1 MHNGSLFRL
10 RVSIGVLSVAV
21 LVLTLGFNVLLSV
34 STLDRLAIESLL
46 SGYRGA
52 GEHLALGIE
61 RGLRFGKPLTQYA
74 GMAEMLQDLRDGAAG
89 ISAIEVVDAGGGV
102 LYATQD
108 GPKPQASAV
117 HGGTAP
123 ALDGERA
130 SRQAFDIKALG
141 MAAAERERAFW
152 AGPQSYRVIIAL
164 HHNGIAGGVALEI
177 AATQAEAATTGF
189 VRWAMALLAA
199 ACVAVCVTLAAWIG
213 LLTGSAEARARLG
226 RSLGI
231 LLLVLIGGTQLAYST
246 AMLSLF
252 DSFLQKAV
260 RDKAELAA
268 HFIQRDFEYIVHKG
282 VDVRGLT
289 GGEELLRRIVETH
302 PELGGASLVTPDGA
316 VLASAGRLDESWAV
330 VEQSV
335 DAYWPSRFRQR
346 EEVLRIRLH
355 IDPAHMSEN
364 VRGLGLDL
372 ATSLVIS
379 LLFLMELAKL
389 LGMLSH
395 RMLHSLQ
402 PGGQGG
408 ASAFPVCSAEALR
421 AGGFLFFLA
430 YDMGISFIPVL
441 ARTLYVPMWGL
452 PEQVLTGLPISAEMV
467 CAGLAFFGSGMF
479 SERFGWRST
488 FALGVAAATL
498 GLFMGGAT
506 TSLPG
511 LIAARGACGF
521 GFGLVLMAAQIG
533 TLEDEN
539 AGSGLAGVFAG
550 IFSGSICGAA
560 GGAMLAERIGFEAV
574 FYVAGALVPV
584 AMLAL
589 LLGGVRGS
597 IPDVHGSS
605 PHVDAGQQAPAQA
618 AWNFLRDPRMLAL
631 LGMIGIPAAL
641 CLTGFLHYM
650 LPLLLTEAKTAQSDI
665 GRIFMLYG
673 LCFITVGPMLGRLL
687 DRSCNKGVFAMFTGL
702 LSGAALLVAS
712 GSSSLAIA
720 GVAVVI
726 IGIAQCM
733 AAPATML
740 CVIGLASAQRLG
752 RGKTASIYRTMERV
766 GQVLGPILF
775 GMALVRFSVS
785 QTLVAAGAA
794 VCALALLFLFFW
806 RVSSP
811 RP

>member
-1 MHNGSLFRL
+1 MQTGSLFRL
-10 RVSIGVLSVAV
+10 RLSIGVLSVAV

-74 GMAEMLQDLRDGAAG
+74 GMAEMLKDLRDGAPG
-89 ISAIEVVDAGGGV
+89 IDSIEVVDAEGRV
-102 LYATQD
+102 LYAAQNGAMAQTP
-108 GPKPQASAV
+108 GG

-123 ALDGERA
+123 SPDGERA
-130 SRQAFDIKALG
+130 SRQAFDTKALG
-141 MAAAERERAFW
+141 MGAAEREHAFW
-152 AGPQSYRVIIAL
+152 AGSQSYRIVIAL
-164 HHNGIAGGVALEI
+164 HHTGIVGGVALEI
-177 AATQAEAATTGF
+177 AAAQAEAATTGF
-189 VRWAMALLAA
+189 VRWAVALLAA

-213 LLTGSAEARARLG
+213 LLTGTAEARARLG
-226 RSLGI
+226 RSLGV

-252 DSFLQKAV
+252 DSFLQTAV

-268 HFIQRDFEYIVHKG
+268 RFIKRDLEYIVHKG
-282 VDVRGLT
+282 VDVRFLT

-302 PELGGASLVTPDGA
+302 PELGGAALVAPDGA
-316 VLASAGRLDESWAV
+316 VLASAGRLDEGRMV

-355 IDPAHMSEN
+355 VDPAHISKN

-389 LGMLSH
+389 LGMLSQ
-395 RMLHSLQ
+395 RMLHSLH

-408 ASAFPVCSAEALR
+408 SRAFPVCSAQALR

-467 CAGLAFFGSGMF
+467 CAGLAFFGSGVF

-488 FALGVAAATL
+488 FAFGVAAATL
-498 GLFMGGAT
+498 GLFMGGT
-506 TSLPG
+506 TDSLPG

-560 GGAMLAERIGFEAV
+560 AGAMLAERIGFENV
-574 FYVAGALVPV
+574 FYVAGALVP
-584 AMLAL
+584 AAALAL
-589 LLGGVRGS
+589 PLGGARGS
-597 IPDVHGSS
+597 A
-605 PHVDAGQQAPAQA
+605 PHVEAETRAPAQA
-618 AWNFLRDPRMLAL
+618 AWNFLRDPRMLTL

-650 LPLLLTEAKTAQSDI
+650 LPLLLTEAQTAQSDI

-702 LSGAALLVAS
+702 LSGAALLVAAT
-712 GSSSLAIA
+712 SSSLAVA
-720 GVAVVI
+720 GVAVVV

-740 CVIGLASAQRLG
+740 CVVGLASAQRLG
-752 RGKTASIYRTMERV
+752 RGKTAGIYRTMERV

>member
-1 MHNGSLFRL
+1 MQNGSLFRL
-10 RVSIGVLSVAV
+10 RVSIVVLSVAV

-74 GMAEMLQDLRDGAAG
+74 GMMEMLQDLRDGATG
-89 ISAIEVVDAGGGV
+89 ISAVEVVDAEGGV
-102 LYATQD
+102 LYAAQD
-108 GPKPQASAV
+108 NPSPQTSAGHV
-117 HGGTAP
+117 VAP
-123 ALDGERA
+123 EVDGDRA
-130 SRQAFDIKALG
+130 SRQVFDIKALG
-141 MAAAERERAFW
+141 MDAVEREHAFW
-152 AGPQSYRVIIAL
+152 VGPQSYRIMIAL
-164 HHNGIAGGVALEI
+164 HHKGVAGGVALEI
-177 AATQAEAATTGF
+177 AAKEAQAATTGF

-199 ACVAVCVTLAAWIG
+199 VCVGVCAILAAWIG
-213 LLTGSAEARARLG
+213 LLTGTAEARARLG

-252 DSFLQKAV
+252 DSFLHKAV
-260 RDKAELAA
+260 RDKTELAA
-268 HFIQRDFEYIVHKG
+268 HFIKRDFEYIVHKG
-282 VDVRGLT
+282 VDVRSLT
-289 GGEELLRRIVETH
+289 GSEELLRRIVETH
-302 PELGGASLVTPDGA
+302 PELGGASLVAPDGA
-316 VLASAGRLDESWAV
+316 VLASAGRLDDRWEV
-330 VEQSV
+330 VEQPI

-355 IDPAHMSEN
+355 IDQAHVSEN
-364 VRGLGLDL
+364 VRALGLDL

-395 RMLHSLQ
+395 RMIHSLQ
-402 PGGQGG
+402 PGGQDGL
-408 ASAFPVCSAEALR
+408 SAFPVCSAQALR

-441 ARTLYVPMWGL
+441 ARSLYAPMWGL
-452 PEQVLTGLPISAEMV
+452 PEQVLTGLPISAEMI
-467 CAGLAFFGSGMF
+467 CAGLALFGSGMF

-488 FALGVAAATL
+488 FAFGVAAAMI
-498 GLFMGGAT
+498 GLFMGGGA

-521 GFGLVLMAAQIG
+521 GFGLVLMACQIG

-584 AMLAL
+584 AVLAL
-589 LLGGVRGS
+589 LLGGGRG
-597 IPDVHGSS
+597 GSPGAHVPS
-605 PHVDAGQQAPAQA
+605 PHVEAGKQPPASA
-618 AWNFLRDPRMLAL
+618 AWNFLRDPGMLAL

-687 DRSCNKGVFAMFTGL
+687 DHSRSKGVFAVFTGF
-702 LSGAALLVAS
+702 LSGAALLIAAS
-712 GSSSLAIA
+712 SSSLAMA
-720 GVAVVI
+720 GVAVVV

-740 CVIGLASAQRLG
+740 CVVGLASAQRLG

-785 QTLVAAGAA
+785 QTLVVAGTA
-794 VCALALLFLFFW
+794 VCALALLFWFFW
-806 RVSSP
+806 RVSTP
-811 RP
+811 RS